1 MGDRFH
7 HVSVPLSHSAD
18 DGSPRKE
25 TGMFVCM
32 FLPVT
37 KRKYFTL
44 PRGQFTNNECM
55 PSKPFAAFLYFLYKR
70 PLLTQPV
77 QCKQWRVFHF
87 DLTTPTQH
95 HASISTAVMSLKMGT
110 PPLHS
115 QMVPHFNCSRCG
127 AFADFTFKS
136 YHTPIFLVV
145 MSSLISR

>member
-95 HASISTAVMSLKMGT
+95 HASISTAVMSLLKWG
-110 PPLHS
+110 PLPYIPKWYLIS
-115 QMVPHFNCSRCG
+115 IALDAVR
-127 AFADFTFKS
+127 
-136 YHTPIFLVV
+136 
-145 MSSLISR
+145 SLISPSNHITLQFL